1 MKIKLFLTIL
11 LTFASVS
18 IYAQESKEIV
28 AKMIDGLRVDN
39 YKFITI
45 PGINGDIIIF
55 FEK

>member
-39 YKFITI
+39 SKSITI
-45 PGINGDIIIF
+45 PGRNGAIRIYF
-55 FEK
+55 V